1 MSDLTAVAVAL
12 VVVALGGWA
21 LAAWIR
27 GRSEAQVTALRQ
39 EIQTLLAT
47 QAQSVAT
54 HIGQLAHSVT
64 QQLGQVTQQLQTG
77 VTDTCTLA
85 SNAQQ
90 AVAARLA
97 ESTEML
103 GTIRQQLGEV
113 QQAGREL
120 SGAAR
125 TIELVLG
132 GAQTRGSLG
141 EVALERML
149 SDALPQAG
157 YELSIASPP
166 GRVSMLCSAS
176 ATNSRPLIPR
186 SRWMTTAERRNK
198 GRERARGFLRP
209 CALMPTS
216 TPRR

>member
-1 MSDLTAVAVAL
+1 MGCESIESEERSVAFFFFQAEDGIRDLTVTGVQTCAL
-12 VVVALGGWA
+12 P
-21 LAAWIR
+21 IC
-27 GRSEAQVTALRQ
+27 E
-39 EIQTLLAT
+39 LAT
-47 QAQSVAT
+47 QAQTVAT

-157 YELSIASPP
+157 YELQH
-166 GRVSMLCSAS
+166 RF
-176 ATNSRPLIPR
+176 ATGEVVD
-186 SRWMTTAERRNK
+186 AV
-198 GRERARGFLRP
+198 LRFRDK
-209 CALMPTS
+209 L
-216 TPRR
+216 